1 MPNVSRER
9 LRQAAARL
17 RAGPHARVEAKLR
30 KDIADLERHTKAL
43 ERRLHVAE
51 HTVGQ
56 LSTVG
61 LIGPGLSEPAN
72 FARWL
77 TWRPPG
83 HESSPVPDVRELEAA
98 AERLWPEKLP
108 TELAG
113 IDLRPDEQLET
124 FSTIAKVARTFDVND
139 RLTEPWRYHSSN
151 DSYGVGDALTLHGM
165 LRHVRPA
172 RIVAVGGGFALAM
185 ILDTIEHYLGGRTDV
200 TFIERD
206 AEALQS
212 MLRAPDRDRLTV
224 IAKAVHDVAL
234 DTFTGLQAGDMLFL
248 EPSHVLKTGSDVAWV
263 YAHILPRLNAG
274 VYVHIHG
281 IFYPFEYPREWVME
295 GRAYSELYVVRAF
308 LALNSDFEIV
318 LFNDWLAKL
327 HEDRIAAE
335 LPAMSGSAATALWL
349 RRTCTSPPVLAL

>member
-17 RAGPHARVEAKLR
+17 RPGTHARTEAKLR
-30 KDIADLERHTKAL
+30 EDIADLKQHINAL

-56 LSTVG
+56 LSAVG
-61 LIGPGLSEPAN
+61 LTGPGVSEPAN

-83 HESSPVPDVRELEAA
+83 HLSSPVPDVRELDAA

-113 IDLRPDEQLET
+113 LDLRPDEQLET
-124 FSTIAKVARTFDVND
+124 FSTIAKLARAFDISD
-139 RLTEPWRYHSSN
+139 RPTEPWRYHSTN
-151 DSYGVGDALTLHGM
+151 DSYGAGDALTLHGM
-165 LRHVRPA
+165 LRNLRPA
-172 RIVAVGGGFALAM
+172 RIVAVGGGYAQAM
-185 ILDTIEHYLGGRTDV
+185 ILDTVEHYLGGSPHV
-200 TFIERD
+200 TFVERD
-206 AEALQS
+206 TESLQS
-212 MLRAPDRDRLTV
+212 KLRASDRDRVTV
-224 IAKAVHDVAL
+224 IDKALQDVAL
-234 DTFTGLQAGDMLFL
+234 DTFSGLQAGDVLVL
-248 EPSHVLKTGSDVAWV
+248 ESSHVLKTGSDVAWV
-263 YAHILPRLNAG
+263 YANVLPNLNAG
-274 VYVHIHG
+274 VHVHIHG

-327 HEDRIAAE
+327 HEDRLTAE
-335 LPAMSGSAATALWL
+335 LPAMSGSAPTALWL
-349 RRTCTSPPVLAL
+349 RRTRTSQPVLAP